1 MLVLYHLLCFFY
13 HVVWIGPGFPV
24 ISLIMCGAC
33 LSYRLRF
40 QKRMKKPK
48 TKETRYARVVS
59 FVVFLLSCGV
69 DRPRLEKRTRR
80 PKTTETRYA
89 RAVSSVVFLI

>member
-1 MLVLYHLLCFFY
+1 
-13 HVVWIGPGFPV
+13 
-24 ISLIMCGAC
+24 
-33 LSYRLRF
+33 
-40 QKRMKKPK
+40 MKKPK

-80 PKTTETRYA
+80 PRPKTRKTRYA